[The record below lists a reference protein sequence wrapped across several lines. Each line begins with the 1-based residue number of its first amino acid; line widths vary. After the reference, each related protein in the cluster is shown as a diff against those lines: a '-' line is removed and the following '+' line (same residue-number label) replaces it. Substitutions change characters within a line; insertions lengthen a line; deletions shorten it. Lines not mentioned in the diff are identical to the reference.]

1 MVIEDLIVCVARVFI
16 GIGLIAAIQLH
27 IKVGDLIIP
36 TLAVRGEGTSN
47 YYLHKEIKAVPDQE
61 FINAIKVS
69 CDHLGVKYFM
79 GYIYTT
85 DAPYRETKSM
95 IRHLQKAHIL
105 GIDMETSAIFSVGI
119 YRKVKTACI
128 FGGVNKSILVKV
140 YRVLF

>member
-1 MVIEDLIVCVARVFI
+1 
-16 GIGLIAAIQLH
+16 
-27 IKVGDLIIP
+27 
-36 TLAVRGEGTSN
+36 
-47 YYLHKEIKAVPDQE
+47 
-61 FINAIKVS
+61 
-69 CDHLGVKYFM
+69 
-79 GYIYTT
+79 
-85 DAPYRETKSM
+85 M